1 MHKRRQ
7 PCLVSLAG
15 MGQGQGQGQGDLGE
29 EEEAV
34 V

>member
-15 MGQGQGQGQGDLGE
+15 MGQGQGQGDLGE